1 MSRSPVKLH
10 NPLAI
15 RRHLI
20 ALAAAEGEGTGV
32 PPATA
37 LSQLPAR
44 QTRRGLER
52 ILASGKSVEA
62 RRMAAWALGFLADDH
77 ATPALVRA
85 LSDRTEDTEVRV
97 YAAEALGHLQP
108 ERGHDEALA
117 ALLHALTDREPAV
130 RFWAAFALGN
140 LGDDRAIPALQRLAE
155 RDSTVVPGWWSIQRE
170 ALESIEQIKL
180 SKGTREGVAGV
191 TQG

>member
-1 MSRSPVKLH
+1 VKLH

-15 RRHLI
+15 RRHLA
-20 ALAAAEGEGTGV
+20 ALAAAEREGAGV
-32 PPATA
+32 APATA
-37 LSQLPAR
+37 LSQAQTT

-52 ILASGKSVEA
+52 ILAAGKSVES
-62 RRMAAWALGFLADDH
+62 RRMAAWALGFLADDR

-85 LSDRTEDTEVRV
+85 LSDRTEDTDVRV

-108 ERGHDEALA
+108 ENGHDEALA
-117 ALLHALTDREPAV
+117 ALLHALTDREPEI

-140 LGDDRAIPALQRLAE
+140 LGDERAIPALQRLAE
-155 RDSTVVPGWWSIQRE
+155 RDSEVVPGWWSIQRE

-180 SKGTREGVAGV
+180 SKRPREGVADARAGAKEA
-191 TQG
+191 

>member
-1 MSRSPVKLH
+1 MKLH

-37 LSQLPAR
+37 LSQLPGR

-52 ILASGKSVEA
+52 ILASGKSVES

-85 LSDRTEDTEVRV
+85 LNDRTEDTEVRV

-108 ERGHDEALA
+108 EKGHDEALA
-117 ALLHALTDREPAV
+117 ALLHALTDREPGV

-140 LGDDRAIPALQRLAE
+140 LGDERAIPALQRLAE
-155 RDSTVVPGWWSIQRE
+155 RDSTVVPGWWSIEKE
-170 ALESIEQIKL
+170 ALDSIERIRL
-180 SKGTREGVAGV
+180 SKGSHEGVAGA